1 MVNLSKNIKINDIRT
16 NFSESNVEKESG
28 ILLISIFL
36 IKGALSVISI
46 FLIKGALSGLRQ
58 LLETESS
65 IKMIKNAFYCT
76 FKSSFCSQDI

>member
-36 IKGALSVISI
+36 IKGALS
-46 FLIKGALSGLRQ
+46 GLRQ

-76 FKSSFCSQDI
+76 FKSSFCSLDI

>member
-16 NFSESNVEKESG
+16 NFSESNVEKESR

-36 IKGALSVISI
+36 IKS
-46 FLIKGALSGLRQ
+46 ALSGLRQ

-76 FKSSFCSQDI
+76 FKSSFCSLDI

>member
-1 MVNLSKNIKINDIRT
+1 MVNLSKNIKINYIRT

-28 ILLISIFL
+28 ILL
-36 IKGALSVISI
+36 ISI